1 MLRMMKL
8 LLAAALIWSL
18 YWLAAGW
25 GLGNG
30 ISTWFAEQRRQG
42 WQAEY
47 SSLTSSGFPSRHT
60 TRITHPTL
68 ADPGTGTAWRAD
80 WLEVESPAIWPG
92 RQTLRFAPTPQRF
105 SYFDQ
110 TAVIEAQSLQAQ
122 LHLAPGLSLTLEE
135 LALSSGAW
143 RIRDGDRPVMSAGSL
158 QLGMRQT
165 GTPKRYQVLITAD
178 DFSPGTALR
187 RLLAA
192 TESLPDVFEALV
204 LDMEVT
210 FDTAW
215 DRTALEL
222 RRPQPRHIE
231 LKLADAHWGALRI
244 KAMGTLA
251 VDEAGL
257 PTGVMALQIENW
269 QQMLVMAEDAGAL
282 PSKARDGIERVLG
295 LFASLGGNPRDLD
308 TQLNFR
314 DGYVALGPIPLGPAP
329 RLILR

>member
-1 MLRMMKL
+1 MLRVIKL
-8 LLAAALIWSL
+8 LLVAALLWSL
-18 YWLAAGW
+18 YWFAAGW
-25 GLGNG
+25 GLRNG
-30 ISTWFAEQRRQG
+30 ISTWFAEQQRQG

-47 SSLTSSGFPSRHT
+47 SALTSSGFPSRHT
-60 TRITHPTL
+60 TRITYPTL

-80 WLEVESPAIWPG
+80 WLEVDSPAIWPG
-92 RQTLRFAPTPQRF
+92 RQTLRFASTPQRL
-105 SYFDQ
+105 SYYDQ
-110 TAVIEAQSLQAQ
+110 TAVIEAAGLQAQ
-122 LHLAPGLSLTLEE
+122 MHLAPGLTLTLEE
-135 LALSSGAW
+135 LSLSSGAW
-143 RIRDGDRPVMSAGSL
+143 RISDGKNAVMSARTL

-165 GTPKRYQVLITAD
+165 GEPERYQLLISAAD
-178 DFSPGTALR
+178 FTPGTALR
-187 RLLAA
+187 RLLAV
-192 TESLPDVFEALV
+192 TDTLPDSFETLV

-244 KAMGTLA
+244 KATGTLD
-251 VDEAGL
+251 VDEAGR
-257 PTGVMALQIENW
+257 PTGVMFLKVENW
-269 QQMLVMAEDAGAL
+269 RQMLEMAEGAGAL
-282 PSKARDGIERVLG
+282 PANARNGIERVLG
-295 LFASLGGNPRDLD
+295 LFAGLGGNPSDLD